1 MEVAFSWMK
10 QWFKPH
16 RIASALPTAI
26 LRSFLKKVLLLVIF
40 QQISWKVILISLINL
55 VETNK
60 TDFSIVAPKDQ
71 NEFYYSQSEFDILG
85 PMRDKDFKGP
95 G

>member
-1 MEVAFSWMK
+1 M
-10 QWFKPH
+10 
-16 RIASALPTAI
+16 
-26 LRSFLKKVLLLVIF
+26 
-40 QQISWKVILISLINL
+40 
-55 VETNK
+55 ETNK